1 MQYYSTRGGKATVAE
16 AAGLARPLLPGGAY
30 DRGKAGSGVESPSLS
45 IVVPT
50 RNEAENVEA
59 LIATICAA
67 VPGSDKELIFVDDSD
82 DDTPL
87 LLRRLLPEADCPG
100 LVVQRLSEERAGGL
114 STAVVAGFANSIGA
128 YLCIMDADLQHP
140 ASAIPVLW
148 MKAER
153 ERADIVVGSR
163 FMANGSSMDGLDGLQ
178 RHAVSRGARLLA
190 RLILPPARATSDP
203 LSGFFVVHRRV
214 LQGVNLRPVGYKIL
228 LEVLVRG
235 RWQKVL
241 DVPYIFRA
249 RHAGL
254 SKATTG
260 QGIEFVRH
268 LASLAVAAHFGEREM
283 PAPAP
288 VHPEGVR
295 PFQPEAEA
303 ANAQATAGGQA
314 MLDGTSQME
323 ARLLSLGGTG
333 RAKGGE

>member
-1 MQYYSTRGGKATVAE
+1 MQYYSTRGGR
-16 AAGLARPLLPGGAY
+16 AAVLEDAGRTGPLPQARVD
-30 DRGKAGSGVESPSLS
+30 DRGMAGSSVESPSLS
-45 IVVPT
+45 IVIPT
-50 RNEAENVEA
+50 RNEADNVEA

-67 VPGSDKELIFVDDSD
+67 VPGPDKELIFVDDSD

-178 RHAVSRGARLLA
+178 RQVVSRGARLLA
-190 RLILPPARATSDP
+190 RVILPAARATSDP

-214 LQGVNLRPVGYKIL
+214 VQGVNLRPVGYKIL

-241 DVPYIFRA
+241 DVPYVFRA

-260 QGIEFVRH
+260 QGIKFVRH
-268 LASLAVAAHFGEREM
+268 LASLAVAAHFGDVEM
-283 PAPAP
+283 RTGATI
-288 VHPEGVR
+288 HPGDVR
-295 PFQPEAEA
+295 PSYAEAEVA
-303 ANAQATAGGQA
+303 DAQGSSLGQA
-314 MLDGTSQME
+314 LLDGITQVG
-323 ARLLSLGGTG
+323 ARLPPPGGTACGKG
-333 RAKGGE
+333 RE

>member
-1 MQYYSTRGGKATVAE
+1 VADDRGA
-16 AAGLARPLLPGGAY
+16 ARPRVDG
-30 DRGKAGSGVESPSLS
+30 PSLS
-45 IVVPT
+45 IVIPT
-50 RNEAENVEA
+50 RNEADNVEA

-82 DDTPL
+82 DATPL
-87 LLRRLLPEADCPG
+87 LLQRLLPEADCPG
-100 LVVQRLSEERAGGL
+100 LVIQRLGEERAGGL
-114 STAVVAGFANSIGA
+114 STAVVVGLANSVGV

-140 ASAIPVLW
+140 ASAIPLLL
-148 MKAER
+148 MRAER
-153 ERADIVVGSR
+153 EQADIVVGSR

-214 LQGVNLRPVGYKIL
+214 VQGVNLRPVGYKIL
-228 LEVLVRG
+228 LEILVRG
-235 RWQKVL
+235 RWRKVL
-241 DVPYIFRA
+241 DVPYAFRA

-254 SKATTG
+254 SKATTS
-260 QGIEFVRH
+260 QGMEFARH

-283 PAPAP
+283 PAPAT

-295 PFQPEAEA
+295 PFQPETEA
-303 ANAQATAGGQA
+303 ASVPAMAGGQA
-314 MLDGTSQME
+314 ILDGTSQME
-323 ARLLSLGGTG
+323 ARLLSPGETG